1 MRIRSDLVGV
11 VYVQTSGGVVC
22 LEAGD
27 TVPDGVDVGEH
38 LTSEAEEPT
47 EQPEPEQP
55 EPEQPEQPEQPE
67 AEEPDKAPEAE
78 ETENAG
84 RRRGRRSTTR
94 PTADV

>member
-27 TVPDGVDVGEH
+27 TVPDGAEVGEH
-38 LTSEAEEPT
+38 LTSEAEEP
-47 EQPEPEQP
+47 
-55 EPEQPEQPEQPE
+55 
-67 AEEPDKAPEAE
+67 AAAPEVE

-84 RRRGRRSTTR
+84 RRRGRRSASR
-94 PTADV
+94 PTTDA